1 MAAGHRDPPWSERGG
16 SGARLL
22 VLIHG
27 LAGTA
32 EVWRPL
38 VAALGDAWRGEWL
51 ALDLPGHGRS
61 PRRGSYSIGGYAAD
75 VAALIGPRRDV
86 VVVGHSM
93 GGAVGLALAS
103 GWFGVD
109 VRATVAAGI
118 KVRWSAEELDRAA
131 ALAARSSRRF
141 AARDAAAAHW
151 LRLAGLDRLWDTG
164 HQGVGPA
171 VSDRDGA
178 FEVAFDNRVNAIGA
192 PPVPALLAAAQG
204 HVVMARGAN
213 DPMVTDD
220 QVRALGLEPRT
231 VPGAGHNVHVERPAQ
246 FAGLILGALDEAAAR

>member
-1 MAAGHRDPPWSERGG
+1 MAAGHRDPPWFERGG

-38 VAALGDAWRGEWL
+38 LTALGDAWPGEWL
-51 ALDLPGHGRS
+51 AMDLPGHGRS
-61 PRRGSYSIGGYAAD
+61 RRRGSYSVGGYAAD

-86 VVVGHSM
+86 VVVGHSL

-118 KVRWSAEELDRAA
+118 KVGWSAEELDRAA

-151 LRLAGLDRLWDTG
+151 LRLAGLDRLWDAG
-164 HQGVGPA
+164 HPGVGPA

-192 PPVPALLAAAQG
+192 APVPALLAAARG
-204 HVVMARGAN
+204 HVVMARGAD

-231 VPGAGHNVHVERPAQ
+231 VPGAGHNVHVEQPAR

>member
-1 MAAGHRDPPWSERGG
+1 MTAEHRDPPWSERGG
-16 SGARLL
+16 SGTRLL

-27 LAGTA
+27 LAATA

-38 VAALGDAWRGEWL
+38 ITALGNGWRGEWL
-51 ALDLPGHGRS
+51 AVDLPGHGRS
-61 PRRGSYSIGGYAAD
+61 PWRDSYSIGGYAAD
-75 VAALIGPRRDV
+75 VSALIGHRRDV

-109 VRATVAAGI
+109 VRVTVTAGI
-118 KVRWSAEELDRAA
+118 KVAWSGEELDRAA
-131 ALAARSSRRF
+131 ALAARSPRRF

-151 LRLAGLDRLWDTG
+151 LRLAGLERLWDTG
-164 HQGVGPA
+164 HPGTESA
-171 VSDRDGA
+171 VVDRDGA

-192 PPVPALLAAAQG
+192 PPVHSLLAAAQG
-204 HVVMARGAN
+204 RVVMARGAD
-213 DPMVTDD
+213 DPLVTDD

-231 VPGAGHNVHVERPAQ
+231 VPGAGHNVHVEQPARL
-246 FAGLILGALDEAAAR
+246 AGLILDALAATR

>member
-1 MAAGHRDPPWSERGG
+1 MATEHRDPPWSERGG

-38 VAALGDAWRGEWL
+38 IAALGDGWRGQWL
-51 ALDLPGHGRS
+51 AVDLPGHGRS

-75 VAALIGPRRDV
+75 VAALIGRRRDV

-109 VRATVAAGI
+109 VRVTVAAGI
-118 KVRWSAEELDRAA
+118 KVRWSGGELDRAA
-131 ALAARSSRRF
+131 ALAARSPRRF
-141 AARDAAAAHW
+141 AARDDAAAYW

-171 VSDRDGA
+171 VNDRDGT
-178 FEVAFDNRVNAIGA
+178 FEVAFDNRVYAIGA
-192 PPVPALLAAAQG
+192 PPVRALLAAVQG
-204 HVVMARGAN
+204 HVVMARGAD
-213 DPMVTDD
+213 DPMVADD
-220 QVRALGLEPRT
+220 QIRALGLEPRT
-231 VPGAGHNVHVERPAQ
+231 VTGAGHNVHVERPAQ
-246 FAGLILGALDEAAAR
+246 FAGLILGAMDEAAAR